1 MANNKSVETHDIH
14 LGLAEKLTYEIAERL
29 NMVCNSSARSVSVP
43 KESKLKI

>member
-14 LGLAEKLTYEIAERL
+14 LGLAEKLTYFAERL